1 MSNLYDNIESING
14 FNVLTITVPPNNSVI
29 IEPSNMIHMNGKLVV
44 EPIVQSKQNT
54 YLSRL
59 GTGIKRAITGKS
71 FFDNQISNHTNEN
84 LEISVGS
91 LFAGGIL
98 KIEVKEDEVWRF
110 TPSSFLACT
119 NNLIVSGN
127 VNIFKNF
134 KGALGGQSLLYT
146 EVSLKNENS
155 GTVWISSYGGVK
167 KHEIKMG
174 ENSEKLYINDG
185 NFLGMLSTKDKI
197 NYWDKFV
204 NVGSANG
211 FLKGLL
217 TKTALLLKIEDK
229 KLLKENNDKK
239 CIVYTQS
246 LNMRNLN
253 NHIAGIAIVTMGTS
267 SGINLSF
274 SGGNKEKYIK
284 YEEKYNNLL
293 LKE

>member
-1 MSNLYDNIESING
+1 MNNLNDNIKSING
-14 FNVLTITVPPNNSVI
+14 FNVLTITVPPKNSVI

-44 EPIVQSKQNT
+44 EPIVQSKHNT
-54 YLSRL
+54 IFSKL
-59 GTGIKRAITGKS
+59 GTGLKRAITGDS

-84 LEISVGS
+84 LEISIGS
-91 LFAGGIL
+91 LFVGGIL
-98 KIEVKEDEVWRF
+98 KIEVNKDEVWRF

-119 NNLIVSGN
+119 NNLIISGN
-127 VNIFKNF
+127 LNIFKNF

-146 EVSLKNENS
+146 EISLKDGNS
-155 GTVWISSYGGVK
+155 GTVWISSYGGIQ
-167 KHEIKMG
+167 KHELNMG

-185 NFLGMLSTKDKI
+185 NFLGMLSSKDKI

-229 KLLKENNDKK
+229 KLSNENNNKK

-246 LNMRNLN
+246 LNVRNLN
-253 NHIAGIAIVTMGTS
+253 NYIARIAIGS
-267 SGINLSF
+267 NSGFHIELF
-274 SGGNKEKYIK
+274 GGNKEKYIK
-284 YEEKYNNLL
+284 YEEKYNNLISN
-293 LKE
+293 K

>member
-1 MSNLYDNIESING
+1 MNNLNDNIKSING
-14 FNVLTITVPPNNSVI
+14 FNVLTITVPPKNSVI

-44 EPIVQSKQNT
+44 EPIVQSKHNT
-54 YLSRL
+54 IFSKL
-59 GTGIKRAITGKS
+59 GTGLKRAITGDS

-84 LEISVGS
+84 LEISIGS
-91 LFAGGIL
+91 LFVGGIL
-98 KIEVKEDEVWRF
+98 KIEVNKDEVWRF

-119 NNLIVSGN
+119 NNLIISGN
-127 VNIFKNF
+127 LNIFKNF

-146 EVSLKNENS
+146 EISLKDGNS
-155 GTVWISSYGGVK
+155 GTVWISSYGGIQ
-167 KHEIKMG
+167 KHELNMG

-185 NFLGMLSTKDKI
+185 NFLGMLSSKDKI

-229 KLLKENNDKK
+229 KLSNENNNKK

-246 LNMRNLN
+246 LNIRNLN
-253 NHIAGIAIVTMGTS
+253 NYIARIAIGS
-267 SGINLSF
+267 NSGFQIELF
-274 SGGNKEKYIK
+274 GGNKEKYIK
-284 YEEKYNNLL
+284 YEEKYNNLISN
-293 LKE
+293 K

>member
-1 MSNLYDNIESING
+1 MNNLNDQIESING
-14 FNVLTITVPPNNSVI
+14 FNVLTITIPPNNSVI
-29 IEPSNMIHMNGKLVV
+29 IEPSNMIHMNGKLIV
-44 EPIVQSKQNT
+44 EPIVQSKHNT
-54 YLSRL
+54 YLSKL
-59 GTGIKRAITGKS
+59 GTGIKRAITGDS
-71 FFDNQISNHTNEN
+71 FFDNQISNYTNEN
-84 LEISVGS
+84 LEISIGS
-91 LFAGGIL
+91 LFVGGIL
-98 KIEVKEDEVWRF
+98 KIEVKKDEVWRF
-110 TPSSFLACT
+110 TPSSFLACS
-119 NNLIVSGN
+119 NNLVVSGN
-127 VNIFKNF
+127 VNILKNF

-146 EVSLKNENS
+146 EVSLKDRNS
-155 GTVWISSYGGVK
+155 GTVWISSYGAIQ
-167 KHEIKMG
+167 KHELKMG

-185 NFLGMLSTKDKI
+185 NFLGMLSFKDKI

-229 KLLKENNDKK
+229 KSLRENNDKK

-253 NHIAGIAIVTMGTS
+253 NHIAGIAIATVPSG
-267 SGINLSF
+267 SGIHIDLF
-274 SGGNKEKYIK
+274 GGNKEKYEK